1 MCRQTPICHRE
12 ERFDVA
18 IRSLVSLVML
28 KVYGRELR
36 IATTGDIGHRFRN
49 DRLR

>member
-1 MCRQTPICHRE
+1 M
-12 ERFDVA
+12 A
-18 IRSLVSLVML
+18 IRSLVPLVMF

-36 IATTGDIGHRFRN
+36 IAETGDIGHRFRN